1 MAFWLLQ
8 TAVDRARSEELTLAG
23 QRHITPS
30 SGLSATFSP
39 EGEKGLRSRGEH

>member
-1 MAFWLLQ
+1 MALRVLQ
-8 TAVDRARSEELTLAG
+8 AAADRARPEELTLAG